1 MFWCR
6 SLDKVNSLR
15 LILRVRRMTRS
26 AHFALVLAATDAT
39 EAFFGMHRAE
49 VLNKYGRYII
59 GTVEGQK
66 PRYLLPTPGTLSPVP
81 YAEATWLR
89 EGFKSPY
96 YRDSHRA
103 LQKAMREFTDEHVY
117 PDAQLHEKDGK
128 RPTVEL
134 IQKMGEINMNAMVG
148 LALPAG
154 RRSTYGQTILGGV
167 VSLPFD
173 LCAISDVLMTALHLG
188 Q

>member
-1 MFWCR
+1 
-6 SLDKVNSLR
+6 
-15 LILRVRRMTRS
+15 
-26 AHFALVLAATDAT
+26 
-39 EAFFGMHRAE
+39 MHRAE

-66 PRYLLPTPGTLSPVP
+66 PKYLLPTPGTLSPVP
-81 YAEATWLR
+81 YAEATWIR

-103 LQKAMREFTDEHVY
+103 LQKAVREFTDEFVK

-134 IQKMGEINMNAMVG
+134 IQKMGEINMNAMVCFHCSILSTSDG
-148 LALPAG
+148 HPAPLSIRATTG
-154 RRSTYGQTILGGV
+154 FCRFLR
-167 VSLPFD
+167 
-173 LCAISDVLMTALHLG
+173 
-188 Q
+188 